1 MALVPLFI
9 EHFQLLKDLLHS
21 LVRSHKVRN
30 SEVVCARRLFKTT
43 ARHSHD
49 ACLVDHIHT
58 VEEIRFLSLLFSLI
72 DKLFGEVNAGEAIH
86 SAFYFGAGHIGH
98 RVER

>member
-1 MALVPLFI
+1 
-9 EHFQLLKDLLHS
+9 
-21 LVRSHKVRN
+21 
-30 SEVVCARRLFKTT
+30 VVCARRLFKTT

-58 VEEIRFLSLLFSLI
+58 VQEIRFLSLLFSLI